1 MEQVL
6 EHICCEDEIK
16 TFHQWISELC
26 NPDSPIVQNSS
37 DKFKT
42 ITEEQSM
49 QTMTFKDAS
58 ATGLMTSTNLDSV
71 GTTTTAPAVDGQNLL
86 RSLANKYVSIISK
99 IYICIE
105 MFKKAGLYF
114 QNCYGNTIKGAFRI
128 RGSEDAVFEGHVDQ
142 HQKPHGFCR
151 VISPNGD
158 VEFFGCFLYGRL
170 IGNCWKSLLGG
181 K

>member
-16 TFHQWISELC
+16 TFHQWISDLC
-26 NPDSPIVQNSS
+26 NPDSKIVQNST
-37 DKFKT
+37 DKFKI

-49 QTMTFKDAS
+49 QTTTFKDAS

-105 MFKKAGLYF
+105 MFY
-114 QNCYGNTIKGAFRI
+114 
-128 RGSEDAVFEGHVDQ
+128 
-142 HQKPHGFCR
+142 
-151 VISPNGD
+151 
-158 VEFFGCFLYGRL
+158 
-170 IGNCWKSLLGG
+170 
-181 K
+181 

>member
-1 MEQVL
+1 ML

-58 ATGLMTSTNLDSV
+58 ATGLMTSTNLNSA
-71 GTTTTAPAVDGQNLL
+71 GTTAAAAATGTESDGQNLL
-86 RSLANKYVSIISK
+86 RSLANKYVSIIISK
-99 IYICIE
+99 I
-105 MFKKAGLYF
+105 
-114 QNCYGNTIKGAFRI
+114 
-128 RGSEDAVFEGHVDQ
+128 
-142 HQKPHGFCR
+142 
-151 VISPNGD
+151 
-158 VEFFGCFLYGRL
+158 
-170 IGNCWKSLLGG
+170 
-181 K
+181 